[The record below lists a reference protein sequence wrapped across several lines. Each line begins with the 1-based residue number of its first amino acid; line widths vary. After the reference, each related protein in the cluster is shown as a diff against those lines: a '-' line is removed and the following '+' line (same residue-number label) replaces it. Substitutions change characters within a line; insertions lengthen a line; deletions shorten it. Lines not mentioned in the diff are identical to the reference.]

1 MKFRFFAD
9 LAEVGR
15 VSRQFAHDAVMSPLR
30 KYVIY
35 SVIFHVVLIGA
46 LSVNMILPKKPPAAA
61 SATTTTA
68 APAAKDPAAPPAA
81 KGAAAKPDQPPK
93 PPSAPDKPT
102 GQKDDYYKRQ
112 GIDNTPA
119 KSDEIPKNPFEARDE
134 IKKTLD
140 DLK

>member
-1 MKFRFFAD
+1 MAYRADAPDRLLISGQWQQGEELFTLQYD
-9 LAEVGR
+9 LATGEQQTVLCDGEPAYKCAILGDQILYTHR
-15 VSRQFAHDAVMSPLR
+15 TGGHFEDRQVR
-30 KYVIY
+30 
-35 SVIFHVVLIGA
+35 
-46 LSVNMILPKKPPAAA
+46 
-61 SATTTTA
+61 
-68 APAAKDPAAPPAA
+68 
-81 KGAAAKPDQPPK
+81 AAAKPDQPPK